1 MSRFHSYINTAQ
13 KIIETYQ
20 GDKPFAGFIKQFFA
34 ANKKYGSK
42 DRRQIS
48 SFCYNYFRLGFA
60 GKDLSIDEKMMLATF
75 LCERE
80 PSLLLENLQPEWN
93 NLIELPTEK
102 KLAILKTP
110 FSLSDIFPFSDHL
123 SEGIDFTAF
132 CKSFLV
138 QPALF
143 IRIRPQTK
151 TTTLKKLEKSKL
163 TYKFLNESCV
173 QLTTSD
179 NVEEYF
185 TIDKEV
191 VVQDYNS
198 QKVLD
203 YLKIKKIWPG
213 TDRDQFKGKLKVW
226 DCCAASGGKSILLT
240 DILNEPFDLIVS
252 DVRASII
259 LNLHQRFK
267 RALIKEYK
275 YFIADISIP
284 DFGQEGLKPDIII
297 CDAPC
302 SGSGT
307 WSRTPEQLYFFKKQT
322 IAQYSTLQ
330 KKIIGNAISHLR
342 SEGLFIYITCSV
354 FKEEN
359 EEIAALI
366 EANYDCKLLQQQLL
380 TGYNLKADSM
390 FVAVFQ
396 KL

>member
-13 KIIETYQ
+13 KIIESYQ
-20 GDKPFAGFIKQFFA
+20 GDKPFAFFIKQFFA

-42 DRRQIS
+42 DRRQIAS
-48 SFCYNYFRLGFA
+48 LCYNYFRLGFA
-60 GKDLSIDEKMMLATF
+60 GNHLSIDKKIVLATF
-75 LCERE
+75 LCESE

-93 NLIELPTEK
+93 HLIGLPTDEK
-102 KLAILKTP
+102 LTILKAP
-110 FSLSDIFPFSDHL
+110 FSLSDIFPFGDEL
-123 SEGIDFTAF
+123 SEEIDFTLF

-143 IRIRPQTK
+143 IRIRPK
-151 TTTLKKLEKSKL
+151 AKIVTLKKLEKSKL
-163 TYKFLNESCV
+163 AHQFLNEDCV

-203 YLKIKKIWPG
+203 YLKTNAIEIDADKDLIKN
-213 TDRDQFKGKLKVW
+213 KLSVW
-226 DCCAASGGKSILLT
+226 DCCAASGGKSILLM
-240 DILNEPFDLIVS
+240 DILNQPFDLTIS
-252 DVRASII
+252 DIRASIV

-267 RALIKEYK
+267 KANIQEYK
-275 YFIADISIP
+275 YFIADISQA
-284 DFGQEGLKPDIII
+284 DFKQEELKPDLII

-307 WSRTPEQLYFFKKQT
+307 WSRTPEQLCFFKKQT
-322 IAQYSTLQ
+322 IAEYSSLQ
-330 KKIIGNAISHLR
+330 KKIITNAFPYLQS
-342 SEGLFIYITCSV
+342 GGVFIYITCSV
-354 FKEEN
+354 FKQEN
-359 EEIAALI
+359 QMITAFI
-366 EANYDCKLLQQQLL
+366 EANCNGKLLHQQLL
-380 TGYNLKADSM
+380 KGYDVKADNM